1 MADLNIPNLNIKPDK
16 YIFKKKLNLRRKSK
30 RRLFTESFFLFILS
44 VLLVYVNYLIPN
56 KNLLLQNLP
65 STFNKSFLLLI
76 DLFSY
81 LYEIF
86 LVIFIFVSSFTALI
100 LMIGSINRLF
110 KVSKRKSKIVYKL
123 FQIGCIRPPLPESE
137 SSSSYSVSSPNN
149 ANMPSTIDERII
161 DKGKIEVWIP
171 MSIYS
176 PIN

>member
-1 MADLNIPNLNIKPDK
+1 MADLNIPNFNIKSDK

-30 RRLFTESFFLFILS
+30 RKLFTESLFLLILS
-44 VLLVYVNYLIPN
+44 LLLVYINYLIPN

-100 LMIGSINRLF
+100 LMIGSLNRIF
-110 KVSKRKSKIVYKL
+110 RVFKRKSKQIIYK
-123 FQIGCIRPPLPESE
+123 
-137 SSSSYSVSSPNN
+137 
-149 ANMPSTIDERII
+149 
-161 DKGKIEVWIP
+161 
-171 MSIYS
+171 
-176 PIN
+176 